1 MRSALLLGAAAML
14 CAIGHAAAADP
25 SYPNRPIT
33 FVVPY
38 PPGGTTDAIA
48 RKCADELAK
57 KLKNPVI
64 VENVAGAGGSIAA
77 RKVLSSASDGYTL
90 LVGSVNEIVM
100 APLTQKKPPY
110 KASDFRPVIINFA
123 APLVLLVNQQKP
135 LRSMQDFAAAARK
148 GPPPS
153 YGSPG
158 QGSLYHVAMH
168 ILGQRLGANL
178 LHVPYKGGAPFIND
192 LIGGQIDAI
201 VLPVATAAAQVK
213 GGRMRPL
220 GITSPARSAA
230 MPDVPTM
237 AESLPELKGLDVTVW
252 AGIFAPAGTPPAV
265 IDKLN
270 AALREVNQSEAMQA
284 FARDG
289 GSSVPP
295 SALDLY
301 GAQRFVD
308 AEDRRYRA
316 LLSTMKLED

>member
-1 MRSALLLGAAAML
+1 MRSVLLLGAAAML
-14 CAIGHAAAADP
+14 CALAHPAAADP
-25 SYPNRPIT
+25 AFPNRPIT

-38 PPGGTTDAIA
+38 PPGGTTDTIA
-48 RKCADELAK
+48 RKWADELAK

-77 RKVLSSASDGYTL
+77 RKVLSSTADGYTL

-100 APLTQKKPPY
+100 APLAQKKPPY
-110 KASDFRPVIINFA
+110 KGSDFRPVIINFS

-135 LRSMQDFAAAARK
+135 LKSMQDFAAAARK
-148 GPPPS
+148 GPPLS

-158 QGSLYHVAMH
+158 QGSLYHVAVHM
-168 ILGQRLGANL
+168 LGQRLGANL
-178 LHVPYKGGAPFIND
+178 LHVPYKGGAPFVND

-201 VLPVATAAAQVK
+201 VLPVMSAAAQVK
-213 GGRMRPL
+213 GGRMRAL
-220 GITSPARSAA
+220 GITSPTRSAA
-230 MPDVPTM
+230 LPELPTM
-237 AESLPELKGLDVTVW
+237 AESLPELKGLDVAIW
-252 AGIFAPAGTPPAV
+252 AGIFAPASTPQAV

-270 AALREVNQSEAMQA
+270 AVLREVNQTEAMQA

-316 LLSTMKLED
+316 LMATMKLED

>member
-1 MRSALLLGAAAML
+1 MNKALMAAAVVL
-14 CAIGHAAAADP
+14 CAVTQPAAADP

-38 PPGGTTDAIA
+38 PPGGTTDTVA
-48 RKCADELAK
+48 RKWADELAK
-57 KLKNPVI
+57 KLRNPVI

-77 RKVLSSASDGYTL
+77 RRVATSTADGYTL

-100 APLTQKKPPY
+100 APLAQKKPPY
-110 KASDFRPVIINFA
+110 KGADFRPVIINFA

-135 LRSMQDFAAAARK
+135 LKSMQDFAAAARK
-148 GPPPS
+148 GPALT

-158 QGSLYHVAMH
+158 QGTLYHVAVHM
-168 ILGQRLGANL
+168 LGQRLGAPL

-201 VLPVATAAAQVK
+201 VLPVVSAAAQVK
-213 GGRMRPL
+213 GGRMRAL
-220 GITSPARSAA
+220 GITSLARSPA
-230 MPDVPTM
+230 MPDVPTL
-237 AESLPELKGLDVTVW
+237 AESLPELKGLDVTIW
-252 AGIFAPAGTPPAV
+252 AGIFAPAGTPMPV

-270 AALREVNQSEAMQA
+270 AALREVHQTESIQA

-289 GSSVPP
+289 GSQVPP
-295 SALDLY
+295 SALDPY

-308 AEDRRYRA
+308 AEERRYRA
-316 LLSTMKLED
+316 LMATLKLED